1 MVPLRLVA
9 FGREYQLLIHSVES
23 AGPDDADVLV
33 GHIWGKKSREGND
46 ACVRQTGQNGY
57 QLFIS
62 ECLNSLNFRCCVSLS
77 RWRRC

>member
-33 GHIWGKKSREGND
+33 RHIWGRRAEKEVRR
-46 ACVRQTGQNGY
+46 VRQRGQNEY

-62 ECLNSLNFRCCVSLS
+62 ECCVSDPVETS
-77 RWRRC
+77 